1 MGSKVVKIFGY
12 LWGIVRKFFV
22 IGWFDIDWYDEGES
36 AYNKSVRKYEAI
48 MKDESAKEGDKSNC
62 EKMREY
68 VPNHIPPLDC
78 CIEPVDFVEYK
89 DTLSDEEFNMGGLPA
104 SSDAYVKVGEDGKPH
119 LSRFVLK
126 CSDFDNAEDK
136 EKTFNI
142 NGYDSCTLSDS
153 TNTVSE
159 GKGVEF
165 QVNDCLYD
173 YNEEVRVKNGVE
185 GIATRYY
192 GRKGVIKS
200 ILFINGKYKLGLK
213 IHDRVNLLY
222 VWEDSV
228 DDIEDPVND
237 PYSKIRVVGK
247 SKKNPEEGDIR
258 EVMCN
263 GEIVKQMYMCGEWNF
278 IRDRE

>member
-1 MGSKVVKIFGY
+1 MSSKVVKIFGY
-12 LWGIVRKFFV
+12 LWGIVRRYF
-22 IGWFDIDWYDEGES
+22 IIDWFDEES
-36 AYNKSVRKYEAI
+36 VYNKSVRKYEAI

-104 SSDAYVKVGEDGKPH
+104 SSDAYVKVWEDGKPH

-126 CSDFDNAEDK
+126 YSDFDEDK
-136 EKTFNI
+136 EKTFDI
-142 NGYDSCTLSDS
+142 NGCDSCTLNVCDSCTLSGS
-153 TNTVSE
+153 ENTLSE
-159 GKGVEF
+159 GKDIEF
-165 QVNDCLYD
+165 QVNDCLYNYD
-173 YNEEVRVKNGVE
+173 EEVRVKNGVY

-200 ILFINGKYKLGLK
+200 ILMVGNKYRIGLK
-213 IHDRVNLLY
+213 IHDRINLLY

-228 DDIEDPVND
+228 DNIEDPINR
-237 PYSKIRVVGK
+237 PYSKIGVVSK
-247 SKKNPEEGDIR
+247 SKKNPKEGIKV
-258 EVMCN
+258 E
-263 GEIVKQMYMCGEWNF
+263 
-278 IRDRE
+278 